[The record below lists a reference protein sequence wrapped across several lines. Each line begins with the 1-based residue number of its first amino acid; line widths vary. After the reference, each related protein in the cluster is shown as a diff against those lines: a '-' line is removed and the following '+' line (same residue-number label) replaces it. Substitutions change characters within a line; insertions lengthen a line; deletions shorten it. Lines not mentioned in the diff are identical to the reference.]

1 MNKKSVPRDRKKGIW
16 TRRKS
21 FEENLSTKQCF
32 QKENPRIQAPHEHQ
46 ERTADPEKKARQGK
60 KTAGRLILKPLD
72 LTFPRSLR
80 VRSRADYLEIQ
91 RSGQKMGGRYLI
103 ILSMDNELPAS
114 RFGITVSRKTGNA
127 VTRNRV
133 KRRIRELQR
142 FNRDSVV
149 PGKDI
154 VVIATRKA
162 SEATFEKMEMEY
174 TALIRRAGL
183 SRGSSDQ

>member
-1 MNKKSVPRDRKKGIW
+1 MNKKPVPRHRKEGIW

-21 FEENLSTKQCF
+21 FEENLSTKQYF
-32 QKENPRIQAPHEHQ
+32 QKENPRIQAPHEDQ
-46 ERTADPEKKARQGK
+46 GRAADPEKKARQGK
-60 KTAGRLILKPLD
+60 KTADRLILKPQD
-72 LTFPRSLR
+72 FTFPRSLR
-80 VRSRADYLEIQ
+80 VRSRADYLKIQ

-149 PGKDI
+149 TGKDI
-154 VVIATRKA
+154 VVIATQKA
-162 SEATFEKMEMEY
+162 SEATFERMKMEY
-174 TALIRRAGL
+174 TDLIKRAGL
-183 SRGSSDQ
+183 NRGSSDK